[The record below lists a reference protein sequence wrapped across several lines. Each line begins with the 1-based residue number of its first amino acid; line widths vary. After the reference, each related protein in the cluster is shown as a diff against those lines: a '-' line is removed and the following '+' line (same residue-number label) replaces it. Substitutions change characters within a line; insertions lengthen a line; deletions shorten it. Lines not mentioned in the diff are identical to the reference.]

1 MTEKEKLKEIIET
14 ALGFHDYYKVVV
26 TEKDIDRLTDKLIE
40 NEYGNVAELKV
51 ELRSKVDYIHEL
63 WEVKEDYKRRAET
76 AEAVISDLRSKLAKA
91 EHDRKRYKTKIEEL
105 RKEIQNES

>member
-1 MTEKEKLKEIIET
+1 MTEREKLKEIIET

-26 TEKDIDRLTDKLIE
+26 TEKDIDRLADKLIE
-40 NEYGNVAELKV
+40 NGYGNVTELKV

-76 AEAVISDLRSKLAKA
+76 AETVISDLRSKLAKA
-91 EHDRKRYKTKIEEL
+91 EHDRKRYKARIEEL
-105 RKEIQNES
+105 QKRG

>member
-26 TEKDIDRLTDKLIE
+26 TEKDIDRLADKLIE

-63 WEVKEDYKRRAET
+63 WEVKEDYKRKAET
-76 AEAVISDLRSKLAKA
+76 AEAVISDLRTKLAKS
-91 EHDRKRYKTKIEEL
+91 EHDRKRYKAKIKEL
-105 RKEIQNES
+105 KRR

>member
-40 NEYGNVAELKV
+40 NGYGNVKIAEKAVKMASFWFCELHSCIAPKSTGECSKNNKHYNCMKCMYNHLMKKAKLFV
-51 ELRSKVDYIHEL
+51 E
-63 WEVKEDYKRRAET
+63 KEEK
-76 AEAVISDLRSKLAKA
+76 K
-91 EHDRKRYKTKIEEL
+91 
-105 RKEIQNES
+105 

>member
-26 TEKDIDRLTDKLIE
+26 TEKDIDSLADKLIE
-40 NEYGNVAELKV
+40 NGYGNVAELKV

-63 WEVKEDYKRRAET
+63 WEVKEDYKRKAET
-76 AEAVISDLRSKLAKA
+76 AEAVISDLRAKLAKA
-91 EHDRKRYKTKIEEL
+91 EHDRKRYKAKIEKL
-105 RKEIQNES
+105 RKER

>member
-26 TEKDIDRLTDKLIE
+26 TEKDIDRLADKLIE
-40 NEYGNVAELKV
+40 NGYGNVAELKV

-63 WEVKEDYKRRAET
+63 WEVKEDYKRKAET
-76 AEAVISDLRSKLAKA
+76 AEAVISDLRSKLAKS
-91 EHDRKRYKTKIEEL
+91 EHDRKRYKAKIEKL
-105 RKEIQNES
+105 TNER